1 MIIRELLEYENYK
14 KIRDNLRGKKNTA
27 VFGVCQNQRPYV
39 TGVADNFVLY
49 VASDFVRAQEVTRQ
63 LNAVKG
69 GFMYLPPRDEVLLT
83 NKGASVASRAARGEA
98 LYKMKN
104 GLNGVV
110 TTVEGLCQ
118 IYPDAEGFFG
128 GVISLSKGDT
138 KDIFGICAALTAIGY
153 KQTEQITAL
162 GEFTRKGD
170 ILDVFCPGAENP
182 VRIEFFGDE
191 IEDIRVFDKVS
202 KKSLYKV
209 PGVVIVPL
217 SLFFASG
224 VDADTLKETVYAG
237 AARQKLS
244 PDDKARLDTVTE
256 DVFRALDGGDF
267 CNGWLLPYVKHSL
280 LADYLPSDAVVVWEE
295 PKQLIDKI
303 SGVYEE
309 HYRRVAYLMSKG
321 EVLPQSAGQLVD
333 KTALFGMYDKF
344 TQMSFQGVTAA
355 NGVFYAVDAV
365 NMKSAPVVNYQ
376 NKIDMLCDDIK
387 NWLLTGYK
395 VVVFGG
401 DTASALC
408 DEINARGVAVGMGEA
423 GKIPPRGAVITSDT
437 LPRGFIDHDN
447 KLALIGN
454 SDIFPKSSAKKQK
467 VRKSGDKVFTTPE
480 VGDYVV
486 HEVHG
491 IGRCEGIVSMSG
503 SFGTKDFIVVKYK
516 DDDTLYVP
524 VDASNLL
531 TKYSGSEKAPKLS
544 KLGGNDFE
552 KIKAKVKANIKEMAF
567 DLVKLYAAREHARGF
582 VYPRDGYLEEKFA
595 EAFPY
600 AETPDQLKCI
610 AEVDKDLES
619 DKIMDRLI
627 CGDVGYG
634 KTEVALRAAFK
645 VMAAGKQVAFL
656 SPTTILAE
664 QHFKT
669 ASARMSPFGFNVRCL
684 NRFRSAK
691 EQKDIINGIADGS
704 VEMVCGTHR
713 LLSKD
718 VRFKD
723 LGLLILDEEQR
734 FGVEAKESIK
744 NIKNNV
750 DVLTL
755 SATPIPRTLHMALTG
770 MRDIS
775 VIQSPPKDRMPV
787 ETYVLEST
795 DALMTDVITRE
806 VNRGGQVFFIYNRVE
821 NIERF
826 TAHLKELM
834 PDVRFVFAHGQMR
847 EADLEKSIYD
857 FVGGQYD
864 VLVSST
870 IIENGIDIPN
880 ANTLI
885 VYDADNFG
893 LGQLYQLRGRVG
905 RSNRRAFAYFMYRE
919 NKVLTDVAYK
929 RLGSILEYTEL
940 GSGFKI
946 AMRDLEIRGAGN
958 VLGREQHGHMEKVGY
973 DMYCKLLAESVDELR
988 GVKTQAKIDT
998 VMDVALSATAG
1009 GYIDDSE
1016 SRMAFYQRL
1025 ASVTD
1030 RASADDLLEE
1040 ITDIYGAPPKEVL
1053 NLIDISLL
1061 KQRASSLGISEITVR
1076 PGNVRLCF
1084 QNKDY
1089 LQTEGVFGALQQYK
1103 NIVRLDVT
1111 HKIEVVFDCGR
1122 ESVEKAFDRVY
1133 EFVNAASAAE
1143 K

>member
-1 MIIRELLEYENYK
+1 MITEQLLAYPSYRKITEN
-14 KIRDNLRGKKNTA
+14 IRGKKNTA

-39 TGVADNFVLY
+39 ARLCDGFVLY
-49 VASDFVRAQEVTRQ
+49 VAADFVRAKEVLRQ
-63 LNAVKG
+63 LNAIGG
-69 GFMYLPPRDEVLLT
+69 GFVYLPPRDEVLLAG
-83 NKGASVASRAARGEA
+83 KGSSAASRAARNSA
-98 LYKMKN
+98 LFAMTS
-104 GLNGVV
+104 GVKGAV

-118 IYPDAEGFFG
+118 IYPRADSFLKNVITLKKG
-128 GVISLSKGDT
+128 GSA
-138 KDIFGICAALTAIGY
+138 DIFEVCARLVAAGY
-153 KQTEQITAL
+153 KNAEQITAV

-170 ILDVFCPGAENP
+170 ILDVFCPGSDNP
-182 VRIEFFGDE
+182 YRIEFFGDD

-202 KKSLYKV
+202 RKSLYKTEKAV
-209 PGVVIVPL
+209 MVPL
-217 SLFFASG
+217 NQFFAG
-224 VDADTLKETVYAG
+224 DFDADVLKETVMKS
-237 AARQKLS
+237 ARGQKLS
-244 PDDKARLDTVTE
+244 PDDRVRLDSVTE
-256 DVFRALDGGDF
+256 DVFTALDNGDF
-267 CNGWLLPYVKHSL
+267 SGGWLMPFVRHSL
-280 LADYLPSDAVVVWEE
+280 LADYMPPNSVVVWEE
-295 PKQLIDKI
+295 PKQLVDKI

-309 HYRRVAYLMSKG
+309 HYRRLAYLMSKG
-321 EVLPQSAGQLVD
+321 EVLPQGGGQLVD
-333 KTALFGMYDKF
+333 KTALFGVYDKF

-355 NGVFYAVDAV
+355 NGVFYAVEAV
-365 NMKSAPVVNYQ
+365 NLKSGPVVNYH
-376 NKIDMLCDDIK
+376 NKIDMLADDVR
-387 NWLLTGYK
+387 NWNVTGYR
-395 VVVFGG
+395 VMICGG
-401 DTASALC
+401 DTAEALRDELSAM
-408 DEINARGVAVGMGEA
+408 GVLVGIGEDGA
-423 GKIPPRGAVITSDT
+423 IPREGAVITHDDT
-437 LPRGFIDHDN
+437 PKGFIDHDN
-447 KLALIGN
+447 KIAVIGHE
-454 SDIFPKSSAKKQK
+454 DVFPKSAKKQK

-503 SFGTKDFIVVKYK
+503 SFGTKDFIEVKYR
-516 DDDTLYVP
+516 DGDTLYVP
-524 VDASNLL
+524 VDSSNLL

-567 DLVKLYAAREHARGF
+567 DLIKLYAAREHSRGF
-582 VYPRDGYLEEKFA
+582 RYPKDGYLEQKFA

-600 AETPDQLKCI
+600 AETADQLKCI
-610 AEVDKDLES
+610 ADVDKDLES

-669 ASARMSPFGFNVRCL
+669 ACARMEEFGFNVKCL
-684 NRFRSAK
+684 NRFRAAK
-691 EQKDIINGIADGS
+691 EQKEIVGGLADGS

-713 LLSKD
+713 LLGKD
-718 VRFKD
+718 VVFKD

-806 VNRGGQVFFIYNRVE
+806 VGRGGQVFFIYNRVE
-821 NIERF
+821 TIERF
-826 TAHLKELM
+826 AFHLKELM
-834 PDVRFVFAHGQMR
+834 PDVRFVVAHGQMR
-847 EADLEKSIYD
+847 EADLEKNIYD
-857 FVGGQYD
+857 FVGGGYD

-893 LGQLYQLRGRVG
+893 LSQLYQLRGRVG

-988 GVKTQAKIDT
+988 GVRTKNKIET
-998 VMDVALSATAG
+998 AMDIAVGATAG

-1016 SRMAFYQRL
+1016 SRMALYQRL
-1025 ASVTD
+1025 ASIGSESD
-1030 RASADDLLEE
+1030 AAELLEE
-1040 ITDIYGAPPKEVL
+1040 ITDIYGAPPKEVRS
-1053 NLIDISLL
+1053 LIDISLL
-1061 KQRASSLGISEITVR
+1061 KQKASALGISEITVR
-1076 PGNVRLCF
+1076 NGSARLSF
-1084 QNKDY
+1084 AGKDY
-1089 LQTEGVFGALQQYK
+1089 LQTPGVFAALEKFK
-1103 NIVRLDVT
+1103 NTVRLDVT
-1111 HKIEVVFDCGR
+1111 HKIEAVFDCGN
-1122 ESVEKAFDRVY
+1122 ESAEKAFDKVF
-1133 EFVNAASAAE
+1133 EFVRTAE
-1143 K
+1143 QGGK